1 VSVYEFGSSSVRER
15 GRSVVFSFFVRGGFM
30 KKGGSHS
37 KLGFTLVELLV
48 VIAIIG
54 ILVAL
59 LLPAIQAAR
68 EAARRTQ
75 CVNNLKQLGIS
86 LHNYHDTYK
95 VFPAGMGG
103 TTGPGWGTCELPGPG
118 GNHTGG
124 MSPYVSMLPFMEQD
138 PLYQEIVNPYPAATP
153 WAAWGPYPMQASY
166 PPWQAQLPGL
176 LCPSDPGASQT
187 GGIGRVCYAH
197 SRGDSINNNTGLK
210 NPRGLFGQWS
220 FLGMR
225 DVVDGTST
233 TIALSEVS
241 IYTALNKLKGGYAI
255 VASGLNTNPGQCLA
269 RMNPDG
275 ITLNGVD
282 TSSHYNMSGLY
293 WPAGF
298 PIIQGFTTV
307 LPPNTARCAPAK
319 GEWNWGVFPPQSF
332 HPGGVNGC
340 MTDGSTRFF
349 ADSIDSG
356 NLAAAEVGTGSSPYG
371 VWGAIGSKDGAESVS
386 LQ

>member
-1 VSVYEFGSSSVRER
+1 
-15 GRSVVFSFFVRGGFM
+15 M

-75 CVNNLKQLGIS
+75 CINNLKQLGLS

-138 PLYQEIVNPYPAATP
+138 PLYQEIVNPYPTGGTF
-153 WAAWGPYPMQASY
+153 WAAWGPYSMQGGY
-166 PPWQAQLPGL
+166 PPWQAQIPAL

-187 GGIGRVCYAH
+187 GGIGRVNYAH
-197 SRGDSINNNTGLK
+197 SRGDSINNNTGLR
-210 NPRGLFGQWS
+210 NPRGVFGQWS

-225 DVVDGTST
+225 DVTDGTST
-233 TIALSEVS
+233 TIAFSEVA
-241 IYTALNKLKGGYAI
+241 IWTALNRLKGGYAI
-255 VASGLNTNPGQCLA
+255 QAGLNTNPGGCLT

-275 ITLNGVD
+275 ITISGVD

-307 LPPNTARCAPAK
+307 LPPNTARCAPGK
-319 GEWNWGVFPPQSF
+319 GEWNWGMFPPQSF

-356 NLAAAEVGTGSSPYG
+356 NLALPEVGVGISPYG
-371 VWGAIGSKDGAESVS
+371 VWGAIGSKDGGESIS

>member
-1 VSVYEFGSSSVRER
+1 
-15 GRSVVFSFFVRGGFM
+15 M
-30 KKGGSHS
+30 KKSRWHS
-37 KLGFTLVELLV
+37 TVGFTLVELLV

-95 VFPAGMGG
+95 IFPSGMGG
-103 TTGPGWGTCELPGPG
+103 TNGPGWGTCELPGPG

-124 MSPYVSMLPFMEQD
+124 MSPYLAMLPYMEQD
-138 PLYQEIVNPYPAATP
+138 PLYQEIVTPYPNGATP
-153 WAAWGPYPMQASY
+153 WAAWGPYSMQANY
-166 PPWQAQLPGL
+166 PPYQARIPGL

-187 GGIGRVCYAH
+187 GGIGRVNYAH
-197 SRGDSINNNTGLK
+197 SRGDSINNNQNAQ
-210 NPRGLFGQWS
+210 NPRGVFGRWS
-220 FLGMR
+220 NIGMQS
-225 DVVDGTST
+225 VLDGTST
-233 TIALSEVS
+233 TIAFSEVA
-241 IYTALNKLKGGYAI
+241 IYTTLHRLKGGYAI
-255 VASGLNTNPGQCLA
+255 QAGLNTNPGGCLTRIA
-269 RMNPDG
+269 PDG
-275 ITLNGVD
+275 ISLLGVD

-298 PIIQGFTTV
+298 PMIQGFTTV
-307 LPPNTARCAPAK
+307 LPPNGPRCAPSK
-319 GEWNWGVFPPQSF
+319 GEWNWGVFSPQSY

-340 MTDGSTRFF
+340 MVDGSTRFF

-356 NLAAAEVGTGSSPYG
+356 NLAAPEVANGSSPYG
-371 VWGAIGSKDGAESVS
+371 VWGAIGSKDGSEGIS
-386 LQ
+386 LP

>member
-1 VSVYEFGSSSVRER
+1 
-15 GRSVVFSFFVRGGFM
+15 M

-153 WAAWGPYPMQASY
+153 WAAWGPYPMQ
-166 PPWQAQLPGL
+166 GE
-176 LCPSDPGASQT
+176 
-187 GGIGRVCYAH
+187 
-197 SRGDSINNNTGLK
+197 
-210 NPRGLFGQWS
+210 
-220 FLGMR
+220 
-225 DVVDGTST
+225 
-233 TIALSEVS
+233 LS
-241 IYTALNKLKGGYAI
+241 A
-255 VASGLNTNPGQCLA
+255 VASAAPRFAMPLGSGCQP
-269 RMNPDG
+269 
-275 ITLNGVD
+275 NGR
-282 TSSHYNMSGLY
+282 N
-293 WPAGF
+293 WPS
-298 PIIQGFTTV
+298 V
-307 LPPNTARCAPAK
+307 LR
-319 GEWNWGVFPPQSF
+319 S
-332 HPGGVNGC
+332 
-340 MTDGSTRFF
+340 
-349 ADSIDSG
+349 
-356 NLAAAEVGTGSSPYG
+356 
-371 VWGAIGSKDGAESVS
+371 
-386 LQ
+386 